1 MSTMLLSHLLS
12 FIDKYSVVHIHSN
25 STDIYRKVQDIVV
38 DGDLDGL
45 VVRSTFCSA
54 MDYNSIGIEIFDS
67 VKLNEAEIEAYKMK
81 HNSPIDIKFLV
92 EDLHFGAR
100 EVVVRTNSS
109 YIFIGNYDEF
119 IKHLECYKH
128 RKIVSLKRLHI
139 GESERNVIE
148 IVVEEEIPRLKVRH
162 ILPYLYA
169 HKQVT
174 IMDWNRD
181 WMYCGNADRI
191 EGEILD
197 RYVDK
202 FFTTTQLPNRLVV
215 LLKHK

>member
-1 MSTMLLSHLLS
+1 MSREKMLLSHLLS
-12 FIDKYSVVHIHSN
+12 FIDKYSMVHIHSK
-25 STDIYRKVQDIVV
+25 SVDIYQKVQDVSC
-38 DGDLDGL
+38 DGIIAKS
-45 VVRSTFCSA
+45 VFCSA
-54 MDYNSIGIEIFDS
+54 LDCNSIGIEIYDS
-67 VKLNEAEIEAYKMK
+67 VKLSEAEIETYNMK
-81 HNSPIDIKFLV
+81 HSSPIDIKFLV

-109 YIFIGNYDEF
+109 YVFVGNFDEF

-148 IVVEEEIPRLKVRH
+148 IIVEEEIPNLKVRH

-174 IMDWNRD
+174 IMNWNQDWI
-181 WMYCGNADRI
+181 YCGNAERI
-191 EGEILD
+191 EGEVLD

-202 FFTTTQLPNRLVV
+202 FFTTAQLPNRLVV